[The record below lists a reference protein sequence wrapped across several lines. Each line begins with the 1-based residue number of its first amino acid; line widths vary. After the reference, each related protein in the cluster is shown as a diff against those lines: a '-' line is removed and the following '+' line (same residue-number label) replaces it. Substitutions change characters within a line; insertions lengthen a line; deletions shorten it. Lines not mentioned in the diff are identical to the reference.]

1 VFGVLPRWCGWYVVF
16 QHSDNIAFPLYENE
30 SLPGYFWEK
39 KKKEKKKKAGFT
51 ILFSKV
57 ILRVL
62 VRAIFLCDH

>member
-1 VFGVLPRWCGWYVVF
+1 MKMRVYLAI
-16 QHSDNIAFPLYENE
+16 S
-30 SLPGYFWEK
+30 EK
-39 KKKEKKKKAGFT
+39 KKKGKKKKAGFT